1 MIGAC
6 CVTLLTLRAIHHI
19 PFQPA
24 PIRLWEG
31 DAPLARGKAAEDIPT
46 LAPFLAP
53 RPIGSA
59 VIVCPGGGY
68 GMLADHEGSAYAKF
82 LNLHGVQA
90 FVLKYR
96 LGSNGYRHPAMLLDV
111 SRAIRYV
118 RSHAKDY
125 QIDALKVGVMGS
137 SAGGHLASTVATHYD
152 AGEPESAD
160 PVERVS
166 SRPDFAILC
175 YAVITFGGKGHSGSR
190 ENLLGK
196 NPDPALVQ
204 YLSNELQVTKD
215 TPPCF
220 LWHTMDDGAVPV
232 ENSILFADAMRK
244 AGASA
249 ELHLYPH
256 GAHGLGLGG
265 DPQSNHLLPWTRAL
279 MDWMRA
285 HGWA

>member
-1 MIGAC
+1 MSAAVAALI
-6 CVTLLTLRAIHHI
+6 VMSSLSPST
-19 PFQPA
+19 QQSA

-31 DAPLARGKAAEDIPT
+31 DAPLAHGKAAEDIPT
-46 LAPFLAP
+46 LTPFLAP

-59 VIVCPGGGY
+59 VIICPGGGY

-118 RSHAKDY
+118 RSHVKEY
-125 QIDALKVGVMGS
+125 QIDSLKIGVMGS

-152 AGEPESAD
+152 AGKPDSAD
-160 PVERVS
+160 PIERVS
-166 SRPDFAILC
+166 SRPDFTILC

-204 YLSNELQVTKD
+204 NLSNELQVTKD

-244 AGASA
+244 VGASA

-265 DPQSNHLLPWTRAL
+265 DPESNHLLPWTRAL
-279 MDWMRA
+279 VDWMRA
-285 HGWA
+285 NGWA